1 MKKKLIALFAACSMI
16 ATASVGLVQTVYADG
31 VSVRI
36 DVTDGATDEQ
46 KVLNFYYEGVNGLAS
61 LMANLTFSG
70 GAVTIDSYDITVP
83 IDDGTANKTDGSI
96 WLSNANDS
104 THGASSD
111 DGKFATATV
120 TVPTDV
126 DITVSFAVTE
136 FYDGDYWDD
145 YTAEVGT
152 VTATIPKKAAPEPE
166 VEVTKTVEDS
176 AAFTVAEGYDND
188 MVVGKVTVTIKG
200 SYDLKN
206 ATYNQQTGTVTDA
219 EGNAVDN
226 TVITGGAAGTD
237 VLVFVVIN
245 GATDVAELN
254 NVVFE

>member
-16 ATASVGLVQTVYADG
+16 TAVSAGLIQTAYAADPN
-31 VSVRI
+31 VRI
-36 DVTDGATDEQ
+36 EVSDGETDTQ
-46 KVLNFYYEGVNGLAS
+46 KILTFYYEGFDAMNAVQGTLS
-61 LMANLTFSG
+61 FEG
-70 GAVTIDSYDITVP
+70 GEVTIDSAALTIEAHYGAADKDSGVIYFAE
-83 IDDGTANKTDGSI
+83 DEDGGTSSADGS
-96 WLSNANDS
+96 
-104 THGASSD
+104 
-111 DGKFATATV
+111 FATATI
-120 TVPTDV
+120 TVPGDV
-126 DITVSFAVTE
+126 DITVNF
-136 FYDGDYWDD
+136 
-145 YTAEVGT
+145 EVEAFENSDFDTFEDQIGT
-152 VTATIPKKAAPEPE
+152 VSVVIPKKAAPEPE
-166 VEVTKTVEDS
+166 VEVTKAVEDS

-206 ATYNQQTGTVTDA
+206 ATYNQNKGTVTDA

-245 GATDVAELN
+245 GATDVAELD